1 MRIETAFILQNISTR
16 PRWTAGQSFM
26 KFIMAPGSAPIL
38 KVMPQGVCFPGQREI
53 VRQAAPTVQANV
65 AYLKY
70 VSGDG
75 QDTVMM
81 GFLAHSMVRT
91 GKGDDTVAVE
101 GFIFKSLIDSGLG
114 DDTLN
119 LNRLVID
126 SMINGNATGEVS
138 EEEKAAVLDV
148 LDRFM
153 ARWNTPNKVEAV
165 EA

>member
-1 MRIETAFILQNISTR
+1 MILSNTFNLFAIHVLNPNDKSNTPNAYWNGFHITEYLDPST
-16 PRWTAGQSFM
+16 M
-26 KFIMAPGSAPIL
+26 
-38 KVMPQGVCFPGQREI
+38 
-53 VRQAAPTVQANV
+53 
-65 AYLKY
+65 
-70 VSGDG
+70 
-75 QDTVMM
+75 
-81 GFLAHSMVRT
+81 
-91 GKGDDTVAVE
+91 VAVE

-126 SMINGNATGEVS
+126 SMINGNAAGEVS
-138 EEEKAAVLDV
+138 EEEKASVLDV